1 MVNQEKV
8 QLFLLKQEPLDAGLD
23 FTPHTP
29 QSRIVKQ
36 QQFAAEAVNGVDPVG
51 PLPDIVCRRVVI
63 AAHAIALAGGP
74 ADHRSL
80 TGPTPSRRPGSAQ

>member
-36 QQFAAEAVNGVDPVG
+36 QQFDLDVQ
-51 PLPDIVCRRVVI
+51 RFQ
-63 AAHAIALAGGP
+63 
-74 ADHRSL
+74 S
-80 TGPTPSRRPGSAQ
+80 